1 MLFKIRQYCPT
12 SVLKSLYHSLF
23 SSHLS
28 YGISVWGNAD
38 LIYIEKIS
46 KLQKRAVL
54 AITFADYRASS
65 LPILKKLEILSVKD
79 LLEFKVSSLMW
90 DIDHTTLPPSFAIQF
105 TRKNTLHTHQT
116 RMATSGKLEI
126 KSTNTI
132 KYGAKSFKVFGAKML
147 NQLMNNVMYS
157 GSTTKKMFQN
167 KLKMHFLE
175 KY

>member
-1 MLFKIRQYCPT
+1 
-12 SVLKSLYHSLF
+12 
-23 SSHLS
+23 
-28 YGISVWGNAD
+28 
-38 LIYIEKIS
+38 
-46 KLQKRAVL
+46 
-54 AITFADYRASS
+54 
-65 LPILKKLEILSVKD
+65 
-79 LLEFKVSSLMW
+79 MW
-90 DIDHTTLPPSFAIQF
+90 DFDHNTLPPSLSIQF

-126 KSTNTI
+126 KSTNTS

-157 GSTTKKMFQN
+157 GSRTKKMFQN